1 MSRHSD
7 GAIVGDYTTDLP
19 VQDRVLIELKALR
32 ALDNVH
38 RAQCLNYL
46 KAMGL
51 RICLLMNF
59 GRPRV
64 EVRRIRND

>member
-7 GAIVGDYTTDLP
+7 GVIVSDYTADLLAE
-19 VQDRVLIELKALR
+19 DRVLIELKAVR

-38 RAQCLNYL
+38 LAQCLNYL
-46 KAMGL
+46 KATGL